1 MPIIVADNT
10 ETKAPA
16 IMAGN
21 PKRVII
27 SFFSGANTPIPPNKI
42 PIDEILAKP
51 HNI

>member
-1 MPIIVADNT
+1 MIVADNT

-27 SFFSGANTPIPPNKI
+27 SFLSGASTPIPPNKI